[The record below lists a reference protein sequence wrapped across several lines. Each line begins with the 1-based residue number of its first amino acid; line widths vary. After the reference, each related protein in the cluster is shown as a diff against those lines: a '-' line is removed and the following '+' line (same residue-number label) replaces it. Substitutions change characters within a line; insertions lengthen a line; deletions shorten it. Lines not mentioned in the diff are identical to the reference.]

1 MVEEDSPNVISDEV
15 SAGEDE
21 ELENLEKELQDDLN
35 LDGGAS
41 SHLDFRRMQSENP
54 RVDNL
59 IRGSQVSK
67 INAISSIEEKIELKK
82 EESHKSGKSSSQVK
96 HPTSSNGPV
105 IPN

>member
-35 LDGGAS
+35 LDRGAS
-41 SHLDFRRMQSENP
+41 SNLDYRRMQSENP
-54 RVDNL
+54 RVENL

-67 INAISSIEEKIELKK
+67 NNGISSIEEKIEFKK
-82 EESHKSGKSSSQVK
+82 EDSHKSGKSSSHVK
-96 HPTSSNGPV
+96 HPTSLNGPV
-105 IPN
+105 IPS